1 MNIGFFKSCLLLSY
15 IAVASASAALITP
28 ALPAI
33 AQHFVLTQSALTWVV
48 TIFLLGYMAGQL
60 LYGPLANRWGR
71 LYALRLGFG
80 INLVGIIICLIAVSL
95 NSYTLL
101 LVGRLITALGAAAG
115 LSCTFMLIH
124 AFFTPE
130 KSKSLLSY
138 AVIAFTLG
146 IGLAVLAGGLITQ
159 YSSWQNC
166 FWLLF
171 LHGLLVLLSTWLFQE
186 PHFEKKNI
194 NLSTLSHGYGTALKS
209 RKLLVFSCLL
219 GFVSVVSY
227 TYSAAAPMIAH
238 QLLGLSSADYAY
250 WNSINMIGMLAGG
263 FSAAKILQCYGTTHV
278 LYIALAAMVL
288 CLLILVVMACA
299 HYINTLGFFS
309 ITMLMY
315 FFTSWI
321 FPAASFMATHD
332 MADRASGSSMM
343 SFINMCAAA
352 LSVFV
357 MGMLPFNMLTNFIV
371 ILSLYLVSAL
381 VFFGLAPRNRS
392 GDII

>member
-1 MNIGFFKSCLLLSY
+1 MNIGFLKSCLLLSY

-33 AQHFVLTQSALTWVV
+33 AQHFALTQSALTWVV

-60 LYGPLANRWGR
+60 LYGPLANRLGR

-101 LVGRLITALGAAAG
+101 LSGRLITALGAAAG

-124 AFFTPE
+124 AFFTPN

-159 YSSWQNC
+159 YSHWQNC
-166 FWLLF
+166 FGLLL
-171 LHGLLVLLSTWLFQE
+171 LHGLLILLSTWLFKE
-186 PHFEKKNI
+186 PHFEKKSI
-194 NLSTLSHGYGTALKS
+194 HLSTLSHGYGMALRS

-227 TYSAAAPMIAH
+227 TYSAAAPIIAH
-238 QLLGLSSADYAY
+238 QLLGLSSAAYAY

-263 FSAAKILQCYGTTHV
+263 FSAASMLKRYGTMDV
-278 LYIALAAMVL
+278 LYAALAAMIL
-288 CLLILVVMACA
+288 CLLILIILTWSHHVNV
-299 HYINTLGFFS
+299 LSFFI

-315 FFTSWI
+315 FFNSWI
-321 FPAASFMATHD
+321 FPAAAFMATHD
-332 MADRASGSSMM
+332 IVDRASGSSMM

-357 MGMLPFNMLTNFIV
+357 MGILPFNIMINFIV
-371 ILSLYLVSAL
+371 ILSLYLISTL
-381 VFFGLAPRNRS
+381 VFFGLAPRNGS